1 MAENKKLGK
10 SDEQPQDV
18 QVEEILDEETTD
30 NIAGG
35 TFVSFGETRG
45 LI

>member
-1 MAENKKLGK
+1 MADNKKSEK
-10 SDEQPQDV
+10 AVDQSQDI

-30 NIAGG
+30 GIAGG